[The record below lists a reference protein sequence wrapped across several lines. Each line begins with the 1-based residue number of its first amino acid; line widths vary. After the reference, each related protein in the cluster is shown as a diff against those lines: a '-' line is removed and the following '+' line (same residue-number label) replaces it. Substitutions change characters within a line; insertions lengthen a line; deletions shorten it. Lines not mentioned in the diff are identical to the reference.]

1 MNWPTNWPWP
11 RRHSKSAQTSL
22 QPLRRGLI
30 LLYAAL
36 MVVGIAMLF
45 WATSRDYQQALDEAE
60 RQNLSLA
67 RSLDE
72 HATRTFVSVE
82 QAMQNI
88 IENLEGLGG
97 VDQAD
102 EYLTYLLLRD
112 KVKLA
117 PQVRGIIA
125 IDSHG
130 RIQSHGLEY
139 PTRRVDLSDRSYF
152 RDHRQF
158 PDLRPQ
164 IQLPIVSRTDGKW
177 LIPVTRRINRPD
189 GSFGGILLAGVE
201 PNYFLDFYQSLK
213 LPPSMHIQL
222 LRSDG
227 VVILNYPFDEVHV
240 GQSVRAR
247 DPLKFEQRR
256 LMRNTTYRQAYP
268 ATGKNALVAFHASQG
283 ELPLIVT
290 VAIDEDA
297 VLGKFR
303 DNLLTRA
310 IVALALMLIVTVLF
324 YLLLRQL
331 RRIEQIEGRLY
342 LTQFTVDESPDAVLW
357 SDRFG
362 HIRYANR
369 SASRITH
376 YTPDDILAL
385 RFADLFP
392 NIGEAQWLELWGRLK
407 QERQL
412 VQTTHQRDR
421 YGQLLPVEVTLSH
434 IEFNNEAY
442 TCATVRDITERQNT
456 ERELRRHRDHLQDL
470 VLERTAEIRTVL
482 DASPLAIML
491 SVKGTIRL
499 VNPAF
504 EKLFGFTSGAIIGQP
519 MSLIHADQSEFSDSQ
534 QQMLQKVQQGEVFRG
549 EMALFR
555 RDLSEFW
562 AMLYAKALD
571 PDDADKGVI
580 CVIEDVTAQR
590 IAAQAL
596 RQSERLKRTIIDTTA
611 DGFILLDASG
621 RIVEINQA
629 FSRLLGYRRED
640 VVGHPPQVLWGE
652 QAAKIFPADLTRR
665 VGAGN
670 HIAEVSLRASTG
682 ESQPFL
688 VNSAAINDEHQQL
701 EYAFAFLTHIGRLKE
716 FERNLVEAKEAAESA
731 NVAKSAFLAN
741 MSHELRTPMHA
752 ILSFSEMGLS
762 KVGRTEPT
770 NLARYFERINSSG
783 NRLLVLLN
791 DLLDMS
797 RLEANR
803 MQYDKS
809 RYCLQQTI
817 QAAVSEINPLLIGKR
832 LDLDADDATPPLL
845 AVYDKTRVMQVVVNL
860 LSNAIKFSPVG
871 GSIAIDYLAD
881 ATIDGKPAIGLAVRD
896 HGPGIPPDEL
906 EQIFD
911 KFIQSSRMRATGGT
925 GLGLAISRQ
934 IMEDHG
940 GKVFAANHIDGGA
953 VFTLLLP
960 AERDAGR

>member
-1 MNWPTNWPWP
+1 MF
-11 RRHSKSAQTSL
+11 
-22 QPLRRGLI
+22 
-30 LLYAAL
+30 YVAL
-36 MVVGIAMLF
+36 MFIGITMLL
-45 WATSRDYQQALDEAE
+45 WVTSRDYQQALEEAE
-60 RQNLSLA
+60 RQNMSLA

-97 VDQAD
+97 VDKAD

-125 IDSHG
+125 IDSRGH
-130 RIQSHGLEY
+130 IQSHGLEY
-139 PTRRVDLSDRSYF
+139 PTRRVDLSDRAYYGF
-152 RDHRQF
+152 HQQF

-164 IQLPIVSRTDGKW
+164 IQLPVVSRTDGKW

-189 GSFGGILLAGVE
+189 NSFGGILLAGVE
-201 PNYFLDFYQSLK
+201 PNYFLEFYDSLK
-213 LPPSMHIQL
+213 LPPSMRIQL

-227 VVILNYPFDEVHV
+227 VVILNYPFDEVHI

-247 DPLKFEQRR
+247 DPLLFEQRR
-256 LMRNTTYRQAYP
+256 LMRTSVYRQNDP
-268 ATGKNALVAFHASQG
+268 ATGKNELTAFHASQG

-290 VAIDEDA
+290 VSIDQSA
-297 VLGKFR
+297 VLHKFR
-303 DNLLTRA
+303 DNLLARA
-310 IVALALMLIVTVLF
+310 IITVTLLLVVTVLF

-331 RRIEQIEGRLY
+331 RRIEQIEGRLH

-362 HIRYANR
+362 NIRYANR
-369 SASRITH
+369 TASRIAH
-376 YTPDDILAL
+376 YSREDMLGL

-392 NIGEAQWLELWGRLK
+392 NIGEAQWHEFWGKLK
-407 QERQL
+407 QDRQL
-412 VQTTHQRDR
+412 VQMTHQRDR
-421 YGQLLPVEVTLSH
+421 FGQLLPVEVTLAH
-434 IEFNNEAY
+434 IEFNDEAY

-491 SVKGTIRL
+491 SVKNTIRL

-504 EKLFGFTSGAIIGQP
+504 EKLFGFSSGAIIGQP
-519 MSLIHADQSEFSDSQ
+519 MSLIHADQTEFQ
-534 QQMLQKVQQGEVFRG
+534 EAEQQMLQKVQQGDVYRG

-621 RIVEINQA
+621 RIVEINQS

-640 VVGHPPQVLWGE
+640 VVGHPPHVLWGE
-652 QAAKIFPADLTRR
+652 QAARVFPADLVARI
-665 VGAGN
+665 GAGN
-670 HIAEVSLRASTG
+670 HIEEVILRASTG
-682 ESQPFL
+682 ESLPFL

-762 KVGRTEPT
+762 KTGRTEPT

-783 NRLLVLLN
+783 NRLLILLN

-809 RYCLQQTI
+809 LYCLQQTV
-817 QAAVSEINPLLIGKR
+817 QTAVNEINPLMLGKR
-832 LDLDADDATPPLL
+832 LDLEADEHTAPLF
-845 AVYDKTRVMQVVVNL
+845 AVYDKTRLMQVIVNL

-871 GSIAIDYLAD
+871 SSIVIDYLPH
-881 ATIDGKPAIGLAVRD
+881 ATLDNGQPAIGVSVRD
-896 HGPGIPPDEL
+896 HGPGIPVDEL
-906 EQIFD
+906 ELIFD
-911 KFIQSSRMRATGGT
+911 KFIQSSRMRTTGGT

-934 IMEDHG
+934 IMGDHG
-940 GKVFAANHIDGGA
+940 GKVFATNHSDGGA

-960 AERDAGR
+960 VERSTPT

>member
-1 MNWPTNWPWP
+1 MNWPWP
-11 RRHSKSAQTSL
+11 RRNPDSTHHSL
-22 QPLRRGLI
+22 RPLRRGLI
-30 LLYAAL
+30 LFYITLMAAG
-36 MVVGIAMLF
+36 VAMLL
-45 WATSRDYQQALDEAE
+45 WVTSRDYQQALDEAE

-97 VDQAD
+97 VDKAD

-139 PTRRVDLSDRSYF
+139 PTRRVDLSDRSYY
-152 RDHRQF
+152 RYHQQF

-164 IQLPIVSRTDGKW
+164 IQLPVVSRTDGKW

-213 LPPSMHIQL
+213 LAPSMRIQL

-227 VVILNYPFDEVHV
+227 VIILNYPFDEVHI
-240 GQSVRAR
+240 GQNVRNADPTLFERHRLKRTTVFRQNDPASNR
-247 DPLKFEQRR
+247 DE
-256 LMRNTTYRQAYP
+256 
-268 ATGKNALVAFHASQG
+268 LVAFHASQG

-290 VAIDEDA
+290 VSIDEDT

-303 DNLLTRA
+303 ENLFTRA
-310 IVALALMLIVTVLF
+310 VITIALMLVVTVLF

-331 RRIEQIEGRLY
+331 RRIEQIEGRLH

-362 HIRYANR
+362 NIRYANR

-376 YTPDDILAL
+376 YTPDDMLGL

-392 NIGEAQWLELWGRLK
+392 NIGEAQWHELWGRLK

-412 VQTTHQRDR
+412 VQMTHQRDR
-421 YGQLLPVEVTLSH
+421 YGQLLPVEITLAH

-519 MSLIHADQSEFSDSQ
+519 MSLIHADQADYQEAG

-621 RIVEINQA
+621 RIVEINQS

-640 VVGHPPQVLWGE
+640 ALGHSPEVLWGD
-652 QAAKIFPADLTRR
+652 QAARVFPPDLASRI
-665 VGAGN
+665 GAGN
-670 HIAEVSLRASTG
+670 HIEEVILRASTG
-682 ESQPFL
+682 ELLPFL

-701 EYAFAFLTHIGRLKE
+701 EYAFAFLTNIGRLKE
-716 FERNLVEAKEAAESA
+716 FERNLVEAKDAAESA

-762 KVGRTEPT
+762 KVGRTEPV

-809 RYCLQQTI
+809 RYCIQQTMQVAI
-817 QAAVSEINPLLIGKR
+817 NEINPLLSGKR
-832 LDLDADDATPPLL
+832 LDLEADEQTPALF
-845 AVYDKTRVMQVVVNL
+845 AVYDKTRVMQVIVNL

-871 GSIAIDYLAD
+871 SSISVDYLAD
-881 ATIDGKPAIGLAVRD
+881 ARIGDGQPAIGISVRD

-906 EQIFD
+906 ELIFD
-911 KFIQSSRMRATGGT
+911 KFIQSSRMRTTGGT

-940 GKVFAANHIDGGA
+940 GKVFAANHADGGA

-960 AERDAGR
+960 ADRGAN